1 MGWVRLQDRMHM
13 LEADLISLKLGRP
26 METIRQLERLHPR
39 CLRTPPEGQSTFSPV
54 PSHRR

>member
-1 MGWVRLQDRMHM
+1 MRLQDRMHM